1 MLEIDNDIKIIADAI
16 NTFGSC
22 TMHILPK
29 DKEEKLTELGYEI
42 SRKIWGECKINLLL
56 HIRGRMGICKRVCK
70 LWL

>member
-1 MLEIDNDIKIIADAI
+1 MLEINNDIKIITDAI

-42 SRKIWGECKINLLL
+42 SRKSWGII
-56 HIRGRMGICKRVCK
+56 IR
-70 LWL
+70 

>member
-1 MLEIDNDIKIIADAI
+1 MELTKGGSEILEIDNDIKIIADAI

-42 SRKIWGECKINLLL
+42 SRKSWGII
-56 HIRGRMGICKRVCK
+56 IR
-70 LWL
+70 